1 MADNPLSG
9 LGSEISGAGQGLENF
24 LSHPAVQGAL
34 ATYLGAI
41 SSPRRLG
48 WGGAI
53 GRGGLAG
60 LGAFSE
66 ARRQEQTLPFLQAQ
80 TQEAQLNTQR
90 LQQQMRPLS
99 QEEIG
104 QLNQLKQSYGKDP
117 QAAQLIGVLES
128 QLRGGRLTPAEFT
141 AAAAKLDEAKRQAEI
156 LKAQA
161 SLYGAQMMP
170 QLMQQAFPGIQM
182 PQQGP
187 AAQPEDKS
195 GQSNLPNWSSR
206 ATTGPKGTAYLS
218 RSDKKWHLM
227 NPDGTPGPA
236 V

>member
-128 QLRGGRLTPAEFT
+128 QLRGGRLTPAEFS
-141 AAAAKLDEAKRQAEI
+141 AAASKLDEAKRQAEI
-156 LKAQA
+156 MKAQA
-161 SLYGAQMMP
+161 SMYGAQMMP
-170 QLMQQAFPGIQM
+170 QLMQQAFPGMQLQM
-182 PQQGP
+182 PSQEP
-187 AAQPEDKS
+187 SAQP
-195 GQSNLPNWSSR
+195 QQPRNQPNWAASSS
-206 ATTGPKGTAYLS
+206 TGPKGTVYFS